1 MRYMKRTK
9 IKLKKKEI
17 DTILNIFELFA
28 RLAYCGCDKDTPK
41 LIFTNGHLIIDAQD
55 YFETAV
61 DNAKKKKEK
70 KENKK
75 V

>member
-1 MRYMKRTK
+1 MK

-28 RLAYCGCDKDTPK
+28 RLAYCGCDEDTPK
-41 LIFTNGHLIIDAQD
+41 LIFTNGHLITDAQE

-61 DNAKKKKEK
+61 DNAKKRKEK
-70 KENKK
+70 KNEK
-75 V
+75 

>member
-1 MRYMKRTK
+1 MK

-17 DTILNIFELFA
+17 ETISNIFELFA
-28 RLAYCGCDKDTPK
+28 RLAYCGCDKETPK
-41 LIFTNGHLIIDAQD
+41 LIFTNGHLITDAQD

-61 DNAKKKKEK
+61 DNAKKKKEN
-70 KENKK
+70 EK